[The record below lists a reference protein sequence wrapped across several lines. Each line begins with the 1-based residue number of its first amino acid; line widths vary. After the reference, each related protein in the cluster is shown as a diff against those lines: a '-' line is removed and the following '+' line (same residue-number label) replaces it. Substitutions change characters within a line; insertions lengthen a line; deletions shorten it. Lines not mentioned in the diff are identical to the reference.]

1 MTDSELELKV
11 LRLPIITGVI
21 VSALALIAA
30 PLTGSQAILLDGFFG
45 LVYLVTGAF
54 TYRVGRLLHQG
65 ASRRFPFGYAPLEPL
80 VNLIKS
86 LLIAGVSM
94 LSVWYAVSSLFA
106 GGTDIEFGGAVLFA
120 FLSASITMGMAAYVW
135 IRCRHVDSPLVQGD
149 LAARMIDALTALGA
163 LLAFLVAYGLHANG
177 YQAAARY
184 VDPVLTLA
192 LVVLTVGI
200 PYSLGKGALS
210 ELIYVSPPA
219 AEVEPLEGKVRAVLA
234 DLPLTA
240 LDIRTVRIGR
250 TWEIMA
256 QAQLRPDVD
265 LDAHAADDY
274 REKLAGQFARERQ
287 AVRAVLIFT
296 YLPTEP
302 LT

>member
-1 MTDSELELKV
+1 M
-11 LRLPIITGVI
+11 
-21 VSALALIAA
+21 
-30 PLTGSQAILLDGFFG
+30 
-45 LVYLVTGAF
+45 
-54 TYRVGRLLHQG
+54 
-65 ASRRFPFGYAPLEPL
+65 
-80 VNLIKS
+80 
-86 LLIAGVSM
+86 
-94 LSVWYAVSSLFA
+94 
-106 GGTDIEFGGAVLFA
+106 
-120 FLSASITMGMAAYVW
+120 
-135 IRCRHVDSPLVQGD
+135 
-149 LAARMIDALTALGA
+149 
-163 LLAFLVAYGLHANG
+163 
-177 YQAAARY
+177 
-184 VDPVLTLA
+184 
-192 LVVLTVGI
+192 
-200 PYSLGKGALS
+200 S

-256 QAQLRPDVD
+256 QAQLRPDID

-274 REKLAGQFARERQ
+274 REKLAGQFAHERQ

>member
-1 MTDSELELKV
+1 
-11 LRLPIITGVI
+11 
-21 VSALALIAA
+21 
-30 PLTGSQAILLDGFFG
+30 
-45 LVYLVTGAF
+45 
-54 TYRVGRLLHQG
+54 
-65 ASRRFPFGYAPLEPL
+65 
-80 VNLIKS
+80 
-86 LLIAGVSM
+86 
-94 LSVWYAVSSLFA
+94 
-106 GGTDIEFGGAVLFA
+106 
-120 FLSASITMGMAAYVW
+120 
-135 IRCRHVDSPLVQGD
+135 
-149 LAARMIDALTALGA
+149 MIDALTALGA

-256 QAQLRPDVD
+256 QAQLRPDID

-274 REKLAGQFARERQ
+274 REKLAGQFAHERQ